1 MSRPLRIQFP
11 AAVYHVINRGAAR
24 QPTFVDDEDSQAF
37 LDTLAEA
44 YRLWQIEIFAYCL
57 MRNHYHLCLRTP
69 KGNLSRVMR
78 HGAWSLGS
86 GITIDSAEKPIWNL
100 VIFKK

>member
-1 MSRPLRIQFP
+1 MPRTARASVGEIC
-11 AAVYHVINRGAAR
+11 YHVINRGAAR

-37 LDTLAEA
+37 LDTLVEA

-78 HGAWSLGS
+78 HVD
-86 GITIDSAEKPIWNL
+86 GI
-100 VIFKK
+100 

>member
-37 LDTLAEA
+37 LDTLVEA
-44 YRLWQIEIFAYCL
+44 HRLWQIEIFGQE
-57 MRNHYHLCLRTP
+57 LR
-69 KGNLSRVMR
+69 V
-78 HGAWSLGS
+78 
-86 GITIDSAEKPIWNL
+86 
-100 VIFKK
+100 